1 MVEAHRHARIVGQ
14 AELRVPLQGRCAPFT
29 PSPPPRLLARMS
41 LPRAR
46 FPRGHSASRR
56 AAGERR
62 WGATGGG
69 GVRRQGA
76 RAPSFRAIARQG
88 CAVRRSTSPAVS
100 LGSQVTRDVGKQRWE
115 RGVL

>member
-14 AELRVPLQGRCAPFT
+14 AELRVPLQGRCAPFA
-29 PSPPPRLLARMS
+29 PSPPPRLLARMR

-46 FPRGHSASRR
+46 FPRGHSASPW

-69 GVRRQGA
+69 VTGGQGA
-76 RAPSFRAIARQG
+76 RAPRFRTIARQG
-88 CAVRRSTSPAVS
+88 CSVRR
-100 LGSQVTRDVGKQRWE
+100 
-115 RGVL
+115 